1 MFGITAKWLLGWCTG
16 DFSKKYQQVGLT
28 ILVEVVAAEDS
39 WSKFWKKTIAGWN
52 SGRIGRGIFGRISAE
67 ISVGV
72 HESILDKIFE
82 EITNII
88 PEAFPRGIWDLK
100 SMLSS
105 HVILSE
111 SFSGACRIVY
121 QNSLL
126 T

>member
-1 MFGITAKWLLGWCTG
+1 MTPWMMYWRFLEKISTGWFKDISRGSSCRG
-16 DFSKKYQQVGLT
+16 
-28 ILVEVVAAEDS
+28 
-39 WSKFWKKTIAGWN
+39 FWKKIAGWN
-52 SGRIGRGIFGRISAE
+52 SGRIDRGISGRISAE
-67 ISVGV
+67 ISEGV
-72 HESILDKIFE
+72 PETILDKIFE

-121 QNSLL
+121 QDSLL